1 LGADPNLVVMPGE
14 VGRSVATIQERQDA
28 GDVAAPESKRRGLTP
43 RQKNLVVFGVIAFFF
58 ALPLRGLLRSQG
70 PPMEE
75 GFMLVFPERVL
86 RGDLPNKDFLHLYGP
101 GSLWLL
107 AGWFKTFGVSLWSE
121 RTFGL
126 LQQIGVVLGVFGL
139 ARRWGR
145 SVALFCA
152 LISLVI
158 IVPPIGL
165 TALAWVGGVALGL
178 LGLLV
183 LVEGRASLDE
193 TRQGRLAL
201 FGGFLSGWALLFRP
215 DLILAVALGSVVI
228 AWGMTRPFVKRL
240 LIGFAIGVAAFLV
253 HLATAGPVTV
263 VKGMVLDPLIYLR
276 GGRRLPVP
284 PPLNHLDGFLQR
296 AGAIQQIDWP
306 IPSFTASQQLTL
318 WFFGLLASVAILV
331 GVGVWAVRRDPS
343 RFQARVLLAVALFS
357 LGMMPQA
364 VQRVDSAHFG
374 WVGCVPV
381 AFLPI
386 AFVEVLRA
394 VAPRWQPRT
403 RNVLAGAGT
412 LAAMLLLI
420 PYYTARPYSDY
431 AGQSFGNHRLA
442 WKIERNGRI
451 FYYGRPDVA
460 DAAKQL
466 LAKVDEVGK
475 KGQRLLVGTTDLRKT
490 PYSDAYL
497 YYLLPEFPPG
507 TYYIEMD
514 PGVANRKGSKLAGDV
529 ARSDIVILSSVWND
543 WSEPND
549 SRKVGSDVPNQV
561 LHRRFEKIGTYGNG
575 LYELWVKRR

>member
-1 LGADPNLVVMPGE
+1 
-14 VGRSVATIQERQDA
+14 VATIQERHNAKAEA
-28 GDVAAPESKRRGLTP
+28 GPESQRRGLTP
-43 RQKNLVVFGVIAFFF
+43 RQKNLVVFGVIAFFL

-86 RGDLPNKDFLHLYGP
+86 HGDLPNRDFLHLYGP

-107 AGWFKTFGVSLWSE
+107 AGWFKVLGVSLWSE
-121 RTFGL
+121 RLFGL
-126 LQQIGVVLGVFGL
+126 LQQIGVVLGVYGL
-139 ARRWGR
+139 ARRFGR
-145 SVALFCA
+145 SVALPCA

-178 LGLLV
+178 LGLLSV
-183 LVEGRASLDE
+183 VEARSSADPTRA
-193 TRQGRLAL
+193 GRLAL

-215 DLILAVALGSVVI
+215 DLVLAVTLGTLVM
-228 AWGMTRPFVKRL
+228 AWGMTRPFTSRL
-240 LIGFAIGVAAFLV
+240 LTGFGIGVAAYLV

-263 VKGMVLDPLIYLR
+263 FKGMVLDPLIYLR

-296 AGAIQQIDWP
+296 AGSLQQLHWP

-318 WFFGLLASVAILV
+318 WFFGLLTTVIVLV
-331 GVGVWAVRRDPS
+331 GVGWWAVRREPS
-343 RFQARVLLAVALFS
+343 RFESRVLLAVALFS

-381 AFLPI
+381 AFLPV
-386 AFVEVLRA
+386 ALAEVLRVRAPQWRPSTRGA
-394 VAPRWQPRT
+394 VAG
-403 RNVLAGAGT
+403 LGT
-412 LAAMLLLI
+412 LLAMILLI
-420 PYYTARPYSDY
+420 PFYTARPYSDY
-431 AGQSFGNHRLA
+431 TGQSFDNHRLA
-442 WKIERNGRI
+442 WKIERKGRI

-460 DAAKQL
+460 AAAKQL
-466 LAKVDEVGK
+466 LAKVDEVGT
-475 KGQRLLVGTTDLRKT
+475 KGQRVLVGTTDLRKT

-497 YYLLPEFPPG
+497 YYLLPEYRPG

-514 PGVANRKGSKLAGDV
+514 PGVANRKGSKLAHDV
-529 ARSDIVILSSVWND
+529 ATSDIVILSSVWND

-561 LHRRFEKIGTYGNG
+561 LQRDFVEVGSYGNG

>member
-1 LGADPNLVVMPGE
+1 M
-14 VGRSVATIQERQDA
+14 ATIQERHNA
-28 GDVAAPESKRRGLTP
+28 KTETGPTTRRRRLTP
-43 RQKNLVVFGVIAFFF
+43 RQKNLITFGVIAFFF

-86 RGDLPNKDFLHLYGP
+86 HGDLPNLDFLHLYGP
-101 GSLWLL
+101 GSLWVL
-107 AGWFKTFGVSLWSE
+107 AGWFKLLGVNLWSE
-121 RTFGL
+121 RLFGL
-126 LQQIGVVLGVFGL
+126 LQQIGVVLGVYGL
-139 ARRWGR
+139 ARLWGR
-145 SVALFCA
+145 SVALPCA

-165 TALAWVGGVALGL
+165 TALAWVGGVALGV
-178 LGLLV
+178 LGLLC
-183 LVEGRASLDE
+183 LVEARRSIE
-193 TRQGRLAL
+193 TTRGGKLAL
-201 FGGFLSGWALLFRP
+201 LGGFLSGWALLFRP
-215 DLILAVALGSVVI
+215 DLVLAVSLGSLVI
-228 AWGMTRPFVKRL
+228 AWGMTRPFVTRL
-240 LIGFAIGVAAFLV
+240 LTGFGIGVAAYLI

-276 GGRRLPVP
+276 GGRRLPIP
-284 PPLNHLDGFLQR
+284 PPWNHLDGFLQR
-296 AGAIQQIDWP
+296 AGALQQLHWP
-306 IPSFTASQQLTL
+306 IPSLKASQQLTL
-318 WFFGLLASVAILV
+318 WFFGLLATVLVLV
-331 GVGVWAVRRDPS
+331 GVGVWSVRRDPS

-357 LGMMPQA
+357 LGMVPQA

-386 AFVEVLRA
+386 AIVEVLR
-394 VAPRWQPRT
+394 VSAPRWQPRT
-403 RNVLAGAGT
+403 RGAVAGT
-412 LAAMLLLI
+412 GALLVMLLVI
-420 PYYTARPYSDY
+420 PFYTARPYSDY

-442 WKIERNGRI
+442 WKIERKGRV

-460 DAAKQL
+460 AAAKQL

-475 KGQRLLVGTTDLRKT
+475 KGQRVLVGTTDLRKT

-497 YYLLPEFPPG
+497 YYLLPEYRPG

-514 PGVANRKGSKLAGDV
+514 PGVANRKGSKLAHDV
-529 ARSDIVILSSVWND
+529 ATSDIVILSSVWND

-549 SRKVGSDVPNQV
+549 SRKIGSDVPNQV
-561 LHRRFEKIGTYGNG
+561 LHRDFVEVGSYGNG

>member
-1 LGADPNLVVMPGE
+1 
-14 VGRSVATIQERQDA
+14 VATIQERHNAKTDA
-28 GDVAAPESKRRGLTP
+28 GPESKRRGITP
-43 RQKNLVVFGVIAFFF
+43 RQKNLIVLGVIAFFF

-86 RGDLPNKDFLHLYGP
+86 HGDLPNRDFLHLYGP

-107 AGWFKTFGVSLWSE
+107 AGWFKAFGVSLWSE
-121 RTFGL
+121 RLFGL
-126 LQQIGVVLGVFGL
+126 LQQIGIVLGVYGL

-145 SVALFCA
+145 AVALPCA

-178 LGLLV
+178 LGLLSV
-183 LVEGRASLDE
+183 VEARRSSDPTRAN
-193 TRQGRLAL
+193 RLAL
-201 FGGFLSGWALLFRP
+201 LGGFLSGWALLFRP
-215 DLILAVALGSVVI
+215 DLVLAVTLGSVVV
-228 AWGMTRPFVKRL
+228 AWGMTRPSVKRL
-240 LIGFAIGVAAFLV
+240 LTGFAIGVAAYLV

-263 VKGMVLDPLIYLR
+263 VKGMVFDPLIYLR

-284 PPLNHLDGFLQR
+284 PPWDHLDGFLQR
-296 AGAIQQIDWP
+296 AGALQQVHWP
-306 IPSFTASQQLTL
+306 IASLKASQQLTL
-318 WFFGLLASVAILV
+318 WFFGLLATVIVLV
-331 GVGVWAVRRDPS
+331 VVGVWSVRREPS
-343 RFQARVLLAVALFS
+343 RFEGRVLLAVALFS
-357 LGMMPQA
+357 LGMVPQA

-386 AFVEVLRA
+386 ALVEVLRVRAPSWPARLRGA
-394 VAPRWQPRT
+394 V
-403 RNVLAGAGT
+403 AGAGV
-412 LAAMLLLI
+412 LVAMLLVI
-420 PYYTARPYSDY
+420 PFYTARPYSDY

-442 WKIERNGRI
+442 WKIERNGRV

-460 DAAKQL
+460 AAAKQL
-466 LAKVDEVGK
+466 LAKVDEVGT

-514 PGVANRKGSKLAGDV
+514 PGVANRKGSKLAHDI
-529 ARSDIVILSSVWND
+529 ATSDIVILSSVWND

-549 SRKVGSDVPNQV
+549 SRKTGSDVPNQV
-561 LHRRFEKIGTYGNG
+561 LHRKFEQVGVYGNG
-575 LYELWVKRR
+575 LYELWIKRR